1 MKNEKPILEY
11 DFFKLLIATMITND
25 YIPLIKR
32 YKLQEDLFEF
42 GDLDEFKLLFFDLI
56 RKDNIDYKYVDL
68 SSAFI
73 GAYAYG
79 LITMYRDGENDA
91 KYLIQ
96 IDSNIALKILE
107 KYTDEE
113 KDAMNNLVNKLRE
126 KENIKVLKKTN
137 KN

>member
-1 MKNEKPILEY
+1 MKNGKPVLEY
-11 DFFKLLIATMITND
+11 DFFKLLIATMIDND

-96 IDSNIALKILE
+96 IDSNKALRILE
-107 KYTDEE
+107 KYTNEE
-113 KDAMNNLVNKLRE
+113 KEAMNNLINKLRE

>member
-1 MKNEKPILEY
+1 MKNGKPVLEY
-11 DFFKLLIATMITND
+11 DFFKLLIATMIDND

-79 LITMYRDGENDA
+79 LITMCRDGENDA

-96 IDSNIALKILE
+96 IDSNTALKILE

-113 KDAMNNLVNKLRE
+113 KEAMNNLVNKLRE